1 MSVAADM
8 EVMARKAKE
17 ASRAMAAASGAAKD
31 AFLARLAELLET
43 RREGVLAANAA
54 DLEKA
59 RAAGM
64 DAPRLDR
71 LTLTPAVMDGMAK
84 ACREIIALPD
94 PVGATERQWQ
104 QPNGILVGRMRVP
117 LGVIAMIYEARPNV
131 TIDAAILCIKAGNA
145 VILRGGSEALRSN
158 IALARA
164 LSDALAQAGDLSRGE
179 PA

>member
-59 RAAGM
+59 RAAGL

-94 PVGATERQWQ
+94 PVGAMTVKC
-104 QPNGILVGRMRVP
+104 PSCFTNFSSFV
-117 LGVIAMIYEARPNV
+117 
-131 TIDAAILCIKAGNA
+131 
-145 VILRGGSEALRSN
+145 
-158 IALARA
+158 LATRK
-164 LSDALAQAGDLSRGE
+164 LFF
-179 PA
+179 PK

>member
-59 RAAGM
+59 RAAGL

-71 LTLTPAVMDGMAK
+71 LTLTPAVTVADRQRGRHLCRCAFPQGLRRGRL
-84 ACREIIALPD
+84 ACPGDE
-94 PVGATERQWQ
+94 PVR
-104 QPNGILVGRMRVP
+104 
-117 LGVIAMIYEARPNV
+117 
-131 TIDAAILCIKAGNA
+131 K
-145 VILRGGSEALRSN
+145 
-158 IALARA
+158 
-164 LSDALAQAGDLSRGE
+164 
-179 PA
+179 